1 MLQLR
6 ASRLV
11 TGGLAAFLLTAAWP
25 GSAGVA
31 RAESLEASLSQLS
44 GVRVTLLERIDDWK
58 SRPRQVVFPIPLL
71 EEFALTEFSR
81 WRLEGSG
88 DWELR
93 DWETLDTQGAFGMF
107 AEQRARWSAGGCAGE
122 TLDLPFD
129 NLLCKGELAFWRGS
143 HFLLLRPLAGDSADS
158 AGFAGFAI
166 GFQDAIQEPNLYPFS
181 VVQLP
186 LLDLHAE
193 SVRLFL
199 GENGLRSDELFPKG
213 LIPRVGFDKQVEVV
227 SARYGPDN
235 RPLFLFGY
243 PTASL
248 AQEQAAKLN
257 GSLPSYY
264 FPEGVLLKRSALL
277 VALYF
282 GPEAEG
288 RATLDQVHYDAKVKW
303 IYDRGMSEQERQHR
317 RGELISF
324 FGIVTASVYFTA
336 FFAVAVVIL
345 GVCVGLLRYQVI
357 QRFPIV
363 TERNDMIRLDLR

>member
-1 MLQLR
+1 MTVC
-6 ASRLV
+6 LV
-11 TGGLAAFLLTAAWP
+11 VPLF
-25 GSAGVA
+25 AGVWHGSA
-31 RAESLEASLSQLS
+31 RAESLEPSLSRLA
-44 GVRVTLLERIDDWK
+44 GVKVQRLERVEDWRN
-58 SRPRQVVFPIPLL
+58 RPRQVVFPIPLL

-81 WRLEGSG
+81 WRLDGLRR
-88 DWELR
+88 WELR
-93 DWETLDTQGAFGMF
+93 DWEARDSQGAFGLF
-107 AEQRARWSAGGCAGE
+107 AEQRARWSAGSCGE

-143 HFLLLRPLAGDSADS
+143 HFLVLKPVGAESPDPASVAS
-158 AGFAGFAI
+158 FAK
-166 GFQDAIQEPNLYPFS
+166 GFQDAVEEANLYPFS

-199 GENGLRSDELFPKG
+199 GENGLRSDDAFPKG

-227 SARYGPDN
+227 SARYGPGN

-243 PTASL
+243 PTASV

-277 VALYF
+277 VAVYF
-282 GPEAEG
+282 GPEEEG
-288 RATLDQVHYDAKVKW
+288 RATLDQVHYDAQVKW
-303 IYDRGMSEQERQHR
+303 IYDRGMSEPERQRR

-336 FFAVAVVIL
+336 FFAVVVIIL
-345 GVCVGLLRYQVI
+345 GIGVGLIRYEVI
-357 QRFPIV
+357 KRFPVV
-363 TERNDMIRLDLR
+363 TERNDMIRLDL